1 MNSLKNQFS
10 ELWIKVQ
17 NYIYTNIELYKLK
30 SVEKISSLLSS
41 FVSIAIL
48 FVFAISATLFASIAF
63 ALWLGELYGKF
74 YFGFLIVSCI
84 HILVFIIGYFNRRKL
99 IKNPLRNRII
109 KKLLEE

>member
-1 MNSLKNQFS
+1 VKYLNDQFT

-17 NYIYTNIELYKLK
+17 HYIYTCFELYKLK

-41 FVSIAIL
+41 FASIVILFFIAVNSIL
-48 FVFAISATLFASIAF
+48 FVSIAF

-84 HILVFIIGYFNRRKL
+84 HFLVFIIGYFNRRKL